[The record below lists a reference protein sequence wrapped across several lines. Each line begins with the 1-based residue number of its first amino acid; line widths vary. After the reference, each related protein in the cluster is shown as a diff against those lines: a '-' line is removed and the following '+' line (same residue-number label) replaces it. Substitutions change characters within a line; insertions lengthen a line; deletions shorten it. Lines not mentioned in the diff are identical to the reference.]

1 MDLKPNVTLAT
12 HNYVNYWFYL
22 NSIHA
27 RLCQKNFPNVYK
39 PYGVTVQNKSCLI
52 FLHSI
57 FKVQVFAKVMG
68 SVI

>member
-12 HNYVNYWFYL
+12 HNYWFYL

-39 PYGVTVQNKSCLI
+39 PYGVNVQSKGCLI
-52 FLHSI
+52 FLHSV